1 MWERWKVSLTTNV
14 QPNERRKS
22 AHSRVTASHTL
33 LLARMQVM
41 RLDLADTSSVVEF
54 GKAYSKLGVPL
65 HILIN
70 NAGLFAMSAP
80 RTTGD
85 GNFEI
90 HLLTNFISGALLTLL
105 LLPHLVQG
113 SKDPAASSTLVSATI
128 ISDGA
133 QALLRMMLTA
143 SNAFHAC

>member
-1 MWERWKVSLTTNV
+1 
-14 QPNERRKS
+14 
-22 AHSRVTASHTL
+22 
-33 LLARMQVM
+33 MQVM

-105 LLPHLVQG
+105 LLPPRGGHLDVLKYARKNGCPWDKSGCYEWARTEEMKAWIQ
-113 SKDPAASSTLVSATI
+113 SQP
-128 ISDGA
+128 
-133 QALLRMMLTA
+133 
-143 SNAFHAC
+143 N